1 MTTMAREYA
10 EFWAEN
16 SIHAREPDG
25 SLGAEQDLAELVRAL
40 IEGAKGQGVSEQDMI
55 AEVGDLREYVGNKL
69 LAANQIENSRRK

>member
-16 SIHAREPDG
+16 SIHARELDG
-25 SLGAEQDLAELVRAL
+25 SRGAEQDLAELVRAL

-69 LAANQIENSRRK
+69 LAANQIENNRRK